1 MKVAVLTSLFPS
13 AVSPFEGIFAERR
26 WQGMLARGH
35 EVTVTHP
42 VPRTPWPFVFG
53 KWQLIHSV
61 PSEEQRGGI
70 RVTAPRYLHLPKL
83 ARRNAAAFAR
93 AGLRQ
98 ALSGGRPDVV
108 VCDYAWPA
116 AAAAVELQREG
127 IACVISGRGS
137 DVLEVAGE
145 AGLGR
150 ELASYLQAAGHWCAV
165 SEHLLSRMDELGGGA
180 GTLVPNGV
188 DTELF
193 RIRDQ
198 GEAREQL
205 GLETAGPLVIV
216 VGHLIPR
223 KDPLLAL
230 HAFVAGA
237 PENAELVFIGNGE
250 LFGEVECAIAEQKL
264 AARIRMVGA
273 QTPEQLAIWYAAAD
287 CLLLTSRREG
297 RPNVVLE
304 ALSSGCPVLATDAG
318 GTAELLAP
326 LEDMLVPASAG
337 REASVVGAGLG
348 KLLGR
353 ERQPER
359 NRAAVAD
366 LSWERSLD
374 SLESCLQAAVDSAAR
389 AAGSAS

>member
-13 AVSPFEGIFAERR
+13 LVSPFEGIFAERR

-35 EVTVTHP
+35 EVMVTHP

-61 PSEEQRGGI
+61 PSEEQRGGLQ
-70 RVTAPRYLHLPKL
+70 VKAPRYLHIPKL

-93 AGLRQ
+93 AGLEQ

-116 AAAAVELQREG
+116 AAAAPELKRAG

-150 ELASYLQAAGHWCAV
+150 ELASYLQVAGHWCAV
-165 SEHLLSRMDELGGGA
+165 SEHLLTTMDELGRGQ

-198 GEAREQL
+198 GEARSQL
-205 GLETAGPLVIV
+205 GIETSGKLVIV
-216 VGHLIPR
+216 VGHMIPR
-223 KDPLLAL
+223 KDPQLAL
-230 HAFVAGA
+230 QAFVAGA
-237 PENAELVFIGNGE
+237 PDYAELVFIGNGE
-250 LFGEVECAIAEQKL
+250 LFGEIECVIAERKL
-264 AARIRMVGA
+264 AGRVRMVGA
-273 QTPEQLAIWYAAAD
+273 QTPEQLATWYAAAD

-318 GTAELLAP
+318 GTAELLAS
-326 LEDMLVPASAG
+326 LEGMLVPASAG
-337 REASVVGAGLG
+337 RGAQIVGAQ
-348 KLLGR
+348 LGR
-353 ERQPER
+353 LLERVREPQR
-359 NRAAVAD
+359 IRAAVAE

-374 SLESCLQAAVDSAAR
+374 SLETCLRAAVDSAAA
-389 AAGSAS
+389 AAGGAS